1 MAATPPLRSATNGHP
16 TTGRTR
22 PYSAS
27 RDAGTDGRPPKPR
40 RTRAGSTWFALCLGG
55 LVLVALSVFMLQNP
69 QPVLVSFLG
78 MQGSVPLA
86 LALLIAGVGVGVI
99 ALTAGTIRIGQLR
112 RQRSRDV

>member
-1 MAATPPLRSATNGHP
+1 MATQPVRSATNGHP
-16 TTGRTR
+16 RKAGSGPRPATR
-22 PYSAS
+22 DRMTVGLPSE
-27 RDAGTDGRPPKPR
+27 PR
-40 RTRAGSTWFALCLGG
+40 RTRAASTWFALCVAGI
-55 LVLVALSVFMLQNP
+55 VLVALCVFMLQNT

-112 RQRSRDV
+112 RRRAHSD